1 MTADYD
7 AALVIGISHYPSL
20 RPLQGP
26 VGDATRFADWL
37 RGTGGLPA
45 VNVELV
51 VSDNIEPGRP
61 ILSEIDEAFDR
72 IFNRAR
78 AWPEP
83 RRLYVYFAGHGC
95 SKAIDHLALLMA
107 NADLDRLNRAMNAT
121 EYREALSYRA
131 FPEQIYLFDCCRN
144 YDSTVTGR
152 GPEWTAINPDVS
164 PPLTGLVQVVMYAAG
179 FTEFANERN
188 LIYSERRGLFTK
200 VLLEGLAG
208 AAAQH
213 DLVSGQGIVTTD
225 RLIPYVRDRLDEL
238 TRQENVRQH
247 LWPVRLGAR
256 PLVLAT
262 GITPRH
268 RTLQVD
274 LPPGTTRLVMQ
285 PEQGGTGV
293 DMEVPPGQ
301 TQVQVDLEMT
311 VYNVA
316 AQPSGVQETIRILP
330 TTPASLDLGGSR
342 DAAVVG

>member
-1 MTADYD
+1 MTTDYD
-7 AALVIGISHYPSL
+7 AALVIGIAHYPSL

-26 VGDATRFADWL
+26 VGDASRVADWL
-37 RGTGGLPA
+37 RGAGGLPA
-45 VNVELV
+45 ANVELV
-51 VSDNIEPGRP
+51 VSDAISPGRP

-78 AWPEP
+78 GWADP
-83 RRLYVYFAGHGC
+83 RRLYIYFAGHGC

-107 NADLDRLNRAMNAT
+107 NADVDRLNRAMNAT
-121 EYREALSYRA
+121 EYREALSYRL

-152 GPEWTAINPDVS
+152 GPEWTTANPDVML
-164 PPLTGLVQVVMYAAG
+164 PLAGLVQVMMYAAG

-188 LIYSERRGLFTK
+188 LIYSERRGLFTE
-200 VLLEGLAG
+200 VLLEGLTG

-213 DLVSGQGIVTTD
+213 DLISGQGIVTTD

-247 LWPVRLGAR
+247 LWPVRFGDR

-268 RTLQVD
+268 RTLQVQ
-274 LPPGTTRLVMQ
+274 LPRGTTRLVMQ
-285 PEQGGTGV
+285 PEQGSALV
-293 DMEVPPGQ
+293 DMEVSTGQ
-301 TQVQVDLEMT
+301 TEVRVDLEMT
-311 VYNVA
+311 VYNVIA
-316 AQPSGVQETIRILP
+316 RPSGVQQTIRILP
-330 TTPASLDLGGSR
+330 TTPASLNLGGSR